1 MEKTLEFMRRNWLM
15 LPVAA
20 ILGFLFYR
28 ADKADIVHT
37 FVNVSWFYVF
47 VAVLVNFVSIMLKV
61 ASWKMIFDSAFDGI
75 KSRWINLTSA
85 LMIGFL
91 VNLVIPAR
99 MGELARAFVIKRRQ
113 DIEGEP
119 VSSSTVIGTIV
130 LERVFD
136 GIVMAMIVIYGVTK
150 MNLPRWAD
158 RGAVVL
164 LVVSLFFGALLI
176 ILESNRERLQQ
187 GARAARADNRDG
199 TWWQRQSMRFRM
211 IVARFSE
218 GQRMLRSPGRVALV
232 LTTTTASWLTQ
243 LFAVYLALHAFHIGV
258 VGMLGALLLLIL
270 MNIAGAMPATPGNVG
285 IFQLATVIPLAI
297 TYGITESSALAFSI
311 GLQIIEGSIGAGIGS
326 LFLLREGLSFSQVR
340 QESVKEL
347 REQEL
352 EESLEEELAAEL
364 AAGVPEELERDV
376 LLK

>member
-1 MEKTLEFMRRNWLM
+1 
-15 LPVAA
+15 
-20 ILGFLFYR
+20 
-28 ADKADIVHT
+28 
-37 FVNVSWFYVF
+37 
-47 VAVLVNFVSIMLKV
+47 
-61 ASWKMIFDSAFDGI
+61 
-75 KSRWINLTSA
+75 
-85 LMIGFL
+85 
-91 VNLVIPAR
+91 
-99 MGELARAFVIKRRQ
+99 
-113 DIEGEP
+113 
-119 VSSSTVIGTIV
+119 
-130 LERVFD
+130 
-136 GIVMAMIVIYGVTK
+136 MAMIVIYGVTK

-164 LVVSLFFGALLI
+164 LVVSLLFGALLI
-176 ILESNRERLQQ
+176 ILESNRERIQQ
-187 GARAARADNRDG
+187 GARAARADERDQ
-199 TWWQRQSMRFRM
+199 TWWLRQSMRFRM
-211 IVARFSE
+211 IIARFSEGSMRFRMIIARFSE

-270 MNIAGAMPATPGNVG
+270 MNIAGAMPVTPGNVG

-326 LFLLREGLSFSQVR
+326 LFLLREGLSFNQVR
-340 QESVKEL
+340 QESIKEL

-364 AAGVPEELERDV
+364 AAGVPEELEQDV
-376 LLK
+376 LMK